1 MMWGSS
7 YWSEVGRKEMK
18 PVKTIAQMLQQV
30 PIFQVLTEEEL
41 LELAPLFTEKKHKKG
56 TILFLE
62 GDPGDE
68 FYLIKSGVVK
78 IYRIDDAKEIILSL
92 FRDGDF
98 FGEMSLTHESLTR
111 SATVETLE
119 ATTLYSMKRS
129 VFIQF
134 MEKSPK
140 LIIKLLDSTMER
152 LRKANEQIY
161 DLTFLDVRSR
171 ILKVIMRLSLEYG
184 RDTEEGILIDMKLTH
199 QQLAN
204 LVGTVRESV
213 TKVLLELQMEQMI
226 EIRQKRIILKNLDA
240 LKGELN

>member
-1 MMWGSS
+1 
-7 YWSEVGRKEMK
+7 
-18 PVKTIAQMLQQV
+18 
-30 PIFQVLTEEEL
+30 
-41 LELAPLFTEKKHKKG
+41 
-56 TILFLE
+56 
-62 GDPGDE
+62 
-68 FYLIKSGVVK
+68 
-78 IYRIDDAKEIILSL
+78 
-92 FRDGDF
+92 
-98 FGEMSLTHESLTR
+98 MSLIHESLTR

-119 ATTLYSMKRS
+119 ATILYSMKRS

-140 LIIKLLDSTMER
+140 LIIKLLEATMER

-171 ILKVIMRLSLEYG
+171 ILKTIMRLSLEYG
-184 RDTEEGILIDMKLTH
+184 KATEEGILVDMKLTH

-226 EIRQKRIILKNLDA
+226 EIRQKRIILKKMDA
-240 LKGELN
+240 LKDELN

>member
-1 MMWGSS
+1 
-7 YWSEVGRKEMK
+7 
-18 PVKTIAQMLQQV
+18 VKTIAQMLQQV

-41 LELAPLFTEKKHKKG
+41 LELAPLFTEKKHNKG

-62 GDPGDE
+62 GDPGEE

-78 IYRIDDAKEIILSL
+78 IYRIDDTKEIILSL

-98 FGEMSLTHESLTR
+98 FGEMSLINESLTR

-119 ATTLYSMKRS
+119 ASILYSMKRS

-140 LIIKLLDSTMER
+140 LIIKLLEATMER

-171 ILKVIMRLSLEYG
+171 ILKIMMRLSLEYG
-184 RDTEEGILIDMKLTH
+184 KDTKEGILIDVKLTH

-204 LVGTVRESV
+204 LVGTARESV